1 MLISDLN
8 LLHEAYRKSMKG
20 SSWKREPEKFEHDW
34 FSEIIQLKE
43 ELDSRTYKTLPGYEF
58 KLNERGKIRH
68 IHGGRMR
75 DRVVRHALCDYIL
88 GPCLRPY
95 LIYNNGASQ
104 KGKGL
109 SFTRAEFEKDLHNYY
124 LRYGSNEGYVG
135 FVDFSKF
142 FDNIQHDKVKE
153 LMYPHIPEDTHWLVD
168 EILSSMEIDVS
179 YMTDEEYSHCMEE
192 RFNSVEYYETIPE
205 DLRTGKRFMKKSV
218 NIGDQVS
225 QDIGVFYPYRID
237 NYVKIVRGIKGYGRY
252 MDDMYIIHPD
262 KEYIEETIK
271 GIEKLAGELG
281 LFINRKK
288 THICK
293 LSDRFTYLQVKYFM
307 TDTGKV
313 VKRIN
318 PKAMTRERR
327 KLKAYKRLL
336 DKGEI
341 TYEQI
346 EQAAMSWMGSFVKLM
361 SKKQKNNMKSL
372 YQELFRKELRWKR

>member
-8 LLHEAYRKSMKG
+8 LLHEAYRKSMRG
-20 SSWKREPEKFEHDW
+20 SAWKREPEKFEHDW
-34 FSEIIQLKE
+34 FSEIIQLKG
-43 ELDSRTYKTLPGYEF
+43 ELESRTYKTLPGYEF

-88 GPCLRPY
+88 GPYLKPY

-109 SFTRAEFEKDLHNYY
+109 SFTRAQFEKDLHNYY
-124 LRYGSNEGYVG
+124 LKYGTNEGYVG

-168 EILSSMEIDVS
+168 EILSSMEVDVS
-179 YMTDEEYSHCMEE
+179 YMTDEEYSGCMSR
-192 RFNSVEYYETIPE
+192 RFNSVEYHELIPKE
-205 DLRTGKRFMKKSV
+205 LRTGKKFMKKSV

-237 NYVKIVRGIKGYGRY
+237 NYVKIVRGFKYYGRY
-252 MDDMYIIHPD
+252 MDDMYLIHSD
-262 KEYIEETIK
+262 KDYIEETIR
-271 GIEKLAGELG
+271 GIEKETTELG

-288 THICK
+288 THICR

-307 TDTGKV
+307 LDTGKV

-318 PKAMTRERR
+318 PKSLTRERR

-341 TYEQI
+341 DYASI
-346 EQAAMSWMGSFVKLM
+346 EQAAKSWMGCFVNLM
-361 SKKQKNNMKSL
+361 SKDQIKNMKRL
-372 YQELFRKELRWKR
+372 YQDLFGKELKWKK

>member
-1 MLISDLN
+1 
-8 LLHEAYRKSMKG
+8 MKG
-20 SSWKREPEKFEHDW
+20 SAWKREPEKFEHDW

-43 ELDSRTYKTLPGYEF
+43 ELDNRTYKTLPGYEF

-75 DRVVRHALCDYIL
+75 DRVVRHALCDNIL
-88 GPCLRPY
+88 GPYLRPY

-109 SFTRAEFEKDLHNYY
+109 SFTRAQFEKDLHNFY

-142 FDNIQHDKVKE
+142 FDNIRHDKVKE
-153 LMYPHIPEDTHWLVD
+153 LMYPLIPEDTHWLMD
-168 EILSSMEIDVS
+168 EILRAMEVDVS
-179 YMTDEEYSHCMEE
+179 YMTDEEYSHCMDE
-192 RFNSVEYYETIPE
+192 RFNSVEYHDTIPKE
-205 DLRTGKRFMKKSV
+205 LRTGKKFMQKSV

-225 QDIGVFYPYRID
+225 QDIGVFFPYRID

-262 KEYIEETIK
+262 KEYLEETIR
-271 GIEKLAGELG
+271 GIEKEAEELG

-288 THICK
+288 THICRMK
-293 LSDRFTYLQVKYFM
+293 DKFTYLQVRYFV

-318 PKAMTRERR
+318 PKGITRERR

-336 DKGEI
+336 DKGDI

-346 EQAAMSWMGSFVKLM
+346 EQAAKSWMGGFVNIM
-361 SKKQKNNMKSL
+361 SRKQIKNMKML
-372 YQELFRKELRWKR
+372 YQELFGKELRWKK